1 MIARLRRPSLV
12 GLARGLAAIVVVLI
26 ALSVRLQAVDRLPI
40 DFDEDDYL
48 RAGQIYATGLRDG
61 DLGIILRENY
71 RPEHPPLT
79 KLVTGLA
86 LLPLEP
92 VPEIP
97 DRPTTADPAESLPEP
112 HLTVARI
119 VQAIEG
125 TVGVAALA
133 IVSPLAGFY
142 LAIHSW
148 TIKYT
153 SQVMLEALP
162 AALSMI
168 AVLAYIRS
176 GRGAVQPRP
185 PGGRSRRR
193 LAWLGL
199 SAVAFG
205 LACASKYPYGIV
217 GLAILADW
225 AWSTRSWRDSARKV
239 A

>member
-1 MIARLRRPSLV
+1 MIARLPRPNPV

-48 RAGQIYATGLRDG
+48 RAGQIYATGLQDG
-61 DLGIILRENY
+61 DPGILLRENY

-92 VPEIP
+92 APEIP

-112 HLTVARI
+112 HLTVARL

-125 TVGVAALA
+125 AVGVAALA

-153 SQVMLEALP
+153 SQVMLESLP
-162 AALSMI
+162 SGSFFAAS
-168 AVLAYIRS
+168 
-176 GRGAVQPRP
+176 
-185 PGGRSRRR
+185 SR
-193 LAWLGL
+193 
-199 SAVAFG
+199 
-205 LACASKYPYGIV
+205 
-217 GLAILADW
+217 
-225 AWSTRSWRDSARKV
+225 
-239 A
+239 